1 MTFIHACTS
10 THVQIQMQNTEH
22 MQHGSGDWKMV
33 TKVVAAKG
41 ADL

>member
-1 MTFIHACTS
+1 MHVV
-10 THVQIQMQNTEH
+10 HPHNVQIQMQNPEH
-22 MQHGSGDWKMV
+22 MQHGGGDWKMV